1 MLNATRTERITSV
14 FVAAMR
20 LTAACAPLAM
30 SACALT
36 EIRDSDN
43 RSSWS
48 LHVLR
53 EATVPAS
60 ASALTYVRSRTLG
73 WQQTGTD
80 YTFGLMWR
88 EAVIVRDADACA
100 LVVLLDASRV
110 DAAQLNE
117 QTRFFSTLGNCHVVP
132 LTKG

>member
-1 MLNATRTERITSV
+1 MRL
-14 FVAAMR
+14 VAACV
-20 LTAACAPLAM
+20 TLAI
-30 SACALT
+30 SACAIT

-53 EATVPAS
+53 DANAPAS
-60 ASALTYVRSRTLG
+60 TSGLTYVRSRALG
-73 WQQTGTD
+73 WQQTGSE

-88 EAVIVRDADACA
+88 EAVIARDADACT
-100 LVVLLDASRV
+100 LVVLLDASRI
-110 DAAQLNE
+110 DTAKLNE

-132 LTKG
+132 LSKG

>member
-1 MLNATRTERITSV
+1 MNASRSHHFTSALSV
-14 FVAAMR
+14 GVRLATACVA
-20 LTAACAPLAM
+20 LAASGCAI
-30 SACALT
+30 T

-53 EATVPAS
+53 DAGAPAG
-60 ASALTYVRSRTLG
+60 ASGVTYVRSRALG
-73 WQQTGTD
+73 WQQTGSA

-88 EAVIVRDADACA
+88 EAVIARDANACA
-100 LVVLLDASRV
+100 LVVLLDASRA
-110 DAAQLNE
+110 DAATLNE

-132 LTKG
+132 LSKG

>member
-1 MLNATRTERITSV
+1 MNATRPERITSA
-14 FVAAMR
+14 FAAAMR
-20 LTAACAPLAM
+20 LAAACVPLTI
-30 SACALT
+30 SACAIT

-53 EATVPAS
+53 EATVPPS
-60 ASALTYVRSRTLG
+60 TSALTYLRSRALG
-73 WQQTGTD
+73 WQQTGSE

-88 EAVIVRDADACA
+88 EAVIARDADACA

-110 DAAQLNE
+110 DAAKLNE
-117 QTRFFSTLGNCHVVP
+117 QRSFFSTLGNCHVVP
-132 LTKG
+132 LSKG

>member
-1 MLNATRTERITSV
+1 MSATVTARITSA
-14 FVAAMR
+14 FAVAMKLA
-20 LTAACAPLAM
+20 TICVPLAI
-30 SACALT
+30 SACAIT

-53 EATVPAS
+53 DATAPVS
-60 ASALTYVRSRTLG
+60 TSGLTYVRSRSLG
-73 WQQTGTD
+73 WQQTGSD

-88 EAVIVRDADACA
+88 EAVIARDADACA
-100 LVVLLDASRV
+100 LVVLLDASRA
-110 DAAQLNE
+110 DAVQLNE

-132 LTKG
+132 LSKG

>member
-1 MLNATRTERITSV
+1 MNANRRAYLTSALSAGV
-14 FVAAMR
+14 KRA
-20 LTAACAPLAM
+20 TACAALAV
-30 SACALT
+30 SGCAIT

-53 EATVPAS
+53 DASVPSAT
-60 ASALTYVRSRTLG
+60 SALTYVRSRALG
-73 WQQTGTD
+73 WQQTGSD

-88 EAVIVRDADACA
+88 EAVIARDADACA
-100 LVVLLDASRV
+100 LVVLLDASRA

-132 LTKG
+132 LSKG